1 MRRQLKLPSPSTVVA
16 LLALFVALGG
26 TGYAAVKINGKSIK
40 AGTITGNKL
49 RSKTLTGTKVKNK
62 TVTGNRFKGNTLTG
76 RQIKE
81 SALGAVPRADLATS
95 AGTASSVAGG
105 VAAGFVP
112 RAKVLDTDLIKLPAI
127 GTDAG
132 SSPLK
137 PVFTRGPFTLQAA
150 CWNAAGGKTAIRFL
164 LTSAEPGS
172 IVNGESLPLDTTDE
186 ELTRDPDDAA
196 VAWAAP
202 SGATLFS
209 SIYYG
214 IKTLGTECL
223 VAVDAVATP

>member
-1 MRRQLKLPSPSTVVA
+1 MRRQLKLPSPSIAVA

-40 AGTITGNKL
+40 AGTITGKKL
-49 RSKTLTGTKVKNK
+49 KNKTLTGNKVRNG
-62 TVTGNRFKGNTLTG
+62 TLTGNKLRGDTLTG

-81 SALGAVPRADLATS
+81 STLGTVPRADVATS
-95 AGTASSVAGG
+95 AGTANAIAGG
-105 VAAGFVP
+105 AAAAFVP
-112 RAKVLDTDLIKLPAI
+112 RGKVLDTDVVKLAAV
-127 GTDAG
+127 GTSAG
-132 SSPLK
+132 TSPLTT
-137 PVFTRGPFTLQAA
+137 VFTSGPFTLQAA

-164 LTSAEPGS
+164 LTSTQAGS
-172 IVNGESLPLDTTDE
+172 IVNNETLPLDTTDE
-186 ELTRDPDDAA
+186 EVSRDPDDAA

-214 IKTLGTECL
+214 IKTLGADCM
-223 VAVDAVATP
+223 VAVDGVVTQ